1 MGLNPCSQLSVL
13 SSQFEYPMPPMA
25 GKTRHSR
32 GKENWLQLVVR
43 TISGS
48 RKDLIRRR
56 AGHGVAVLVDLHAQA
71 QTHGGKNFLDLV
83 QRLAAEILGLQHL
96 GFGLLYEFSD
106 GLNIRVLQAVVAA
119 HRELELFHGTV

>member
-1 MGLNPCSQLSVL
+1 MGLNPCSQFSVL
-13 SSQFEYPMPPMA
+13 SSPFEYPVPMA

-43 TISGS
+43 TIRGS

-71 QTHGGKNFLDLV
+71 QTHGGKNLLDFV
-83 QRLAAEILGLQHL
+83 ERFAAEVLGLEHL
-96 GFGLLYEFSD
+96 RLGLLPQPP
-106 GLNIRVLQAVVAA
+106 N
-119 HRELELFHGTV
+119 